1 MMIMGAR
8 NWQNNAHGCKDMIMC
23 YRALLILILA
33 ISAVAIDGC
42 HADRD
47 NRIVAGKRVGDCV
60 ISKTRSKGANTANDV
75 GCGIYISSEGD
86 LNGLD
91 LSFDAHSGLL
101 VGVGVT
107 DSRYQTQNGLHV
119 GDDINRLLNA
129 EGPGI
134 PVAVVYHYYNNQPSS
149 GVSGLAIGH
158 MKARR
163 YPGIIFAL
171 NKQGRVGGI
180 WVGTEQNLSALS
192 CPVNPSTYSLLP
204 SSRGDCHP
212 DAPTMASPNL

>member
-1 MMIMGAR
+1 M
-8 NWQNNAHGCKDMIMC
+8 NSKNTHGCKEIAMC
-23 YRALLILILA
+23 YRALLILVL
-33 ISAVAIDGC
+33 AVAIGGC
-42 HADRD
+42 HANRD
-47 NRIVAGKRVGDCV
+47 SRIIAGKRVGDCV
-60 ISKTRSKGANTANDV
+60 LLKTRSKGANTVNEV
-75 GCGIYISSEGD
+75 GCGTYNTSEGD

-91 LSFDAHSGLL
+91 LSFDVHSGLL

-107 DSRYQTQNGLHV
+107 DSRYQTRNGLHV

-129 EGPGI
+129 EGPGV

-149 GVSGLAIGH
+149 DNSGLATGH
-158 MKARR
+158 MKALR

-180 WVGTEQNLSALS
+180 WIGTEQNLSALS

-212 DAPTMASPNL
+212 DAPTTASPNL